1 MSRKEREKKQQ
12 RLEEVLAEK
21 AVIMERRK
29 ERLAPVYKMIRKFAV
44 ALFVTILILYIGF
57 VINGRLTPNS

>member
-12 RLEEVLAEK
+12 RVEETTAEK
-21 AVIMERRK
+21 AMIMERRK
-29 ERLAPVYKMIRKFAV
+29 QRLAPIYKMISKFAV

-57 VINGRLTPNS
+57 IINGRLTPN